1 MDYGNLFN
9 YCKDISANLGVS
21 TKFVHQDKAWLNL
34 IEPNQPVTIWSL
46 PFTSN
51 ITTSPN
57 YNRTWTIPIA
67 FYQQDKSDSSMD
79 QNDTEK
85 MQENIRTVAIT
96 DNIANT
102 FIRQFAENDINEELS
117 YASNLITVISAST
130 ETAVRDTAQQLTGTM
145 VIITA
150 EFADTFDYCCL

>member
-34 IEPNQPVTIWSL
+34 ITPNESVTVWSL

-57 YNRTWTIPIA
+57 YNRTWTIAII
-67 FYQQDKSDSSMD
+67 FYQQDKAGSSMD
-79 QNDTEK
+79 QNDPER
-85 MQENIRTVAIT
+85 MQEDIRTVANT
-96 DNIANT
+96 DHVANK
-102 FIRQFAENDINEELS
+102 FIRLFNENDINDDLS
-117 YASNLITVISAST
+117 YASDLITVNSAST
-130 ETAVRDTAQQLTGTM
+130 EPAIKDTVQLLTGTL
-145 VIITA
+145 VTITA

>member
-34 IEPNQPVTIWSL
+34 IEPNQPLTVWSL

-57 YNRTWTIPIA
+57 YNRTWTIAIV
-67 FYQQDKSDSSMD
+67 FYQQDKADSSMD

-85 MQENIRTVAIT
+85 MQEDIRTVSIT
-96 DNIANT
+96 DHLANT
-102 FIRQFAENDINEELS
+102 FIRLFDENDINDDLRR
-117 YASNLITVISAST
+117 ASDLITVSSAST
-130 ETAVRDTAQQLTGTM
+130 EPAIRDTAQQLTGTM
-145 VIITA
+145 VTITA